1 MSNIEIKV
9 IKKKKESLI
18 LSVVMIIL
26 CIISLIFFSSDYLK
40 VLNNEYVNIN
50 NSKSL
55 EDAIKNKERYVRAD
69 LRKAKLEV
77 YSLEN
82 KNKKKLNLY
91 TLDFDNKKVM
101 IFLRDNTIITDKVY
115 LNIESF
121 DGNKKSIKELLNNSD
136 YYDAILSNEN
146 FILNRDIDLTKMYV
160 IYILIILSIVTIILD
175 IYYINNPKK
184 TNTYKKYMKKLYIW

>member
-9 IKKKKESLI
+9 IKKKKESLM
-18 LSVVMIIL
+18 LSIVMIIL

-184 TNTYKKYMKKLYIW
+184 TNTYKKYMKKLYI

>member
-9 IKKKKESLI
+9 IKKKKESLM
-18 LSVVMIIL
+18 LSIVMIIL

-55 EDAIKNKERYVRAD
+55 EDAIKNNERYVSAD
-69 LRKAKLEV
+69 LREAKLEV

-82 KNKKKLNLY
+82 KKGKRLNLY
-91 TLDFDNKKVM
+91 TLDFDNKKVL
-101 IFLRDNTIITDKVY
+101 IFLRDNTIITNKVY
-115 LNIESF
+115 LNIESL
-121 DGNKKSIKELLNNSD
+121 DGNKKSIKDLLNNSD

-146 FILNRDIDLTKMYV
+146 FTLNRDIDLTKMYV

-184 TNTYKKYMKKLYIW
+184 TNTYKKYMKKLYI

>member
-9 IKKKKESLI
+9 IKKKKESLM
-18 LSVVMIIL
+18 LSIVMIIL

-55 EDAIKNKERYVRAD
+55 ENAIKNKKRYVSAD

-82 KNKKKLNLY
+82 KNEKKLNLY

-121 DGNKKSIKELLNNSD
+121 DGNKKSIKDLLNNSD

-146 FILNRDIDLTKMYV
+146 FILNRNIDLTKMYV

-184 TNTYKKYMKKLYIW
+184 TNTYKKYMKKLYI

>member
-18 LSVVMIIL
+18 LSIVMIIL

-55 EDAIKNKERYVRAD
+55 DDTIKNKERYVSAD

-91 TLDFDNKKVM
+91 TLDFDNKKIM

-184 TNTYKKYMKKLYIW
+184 TNTYKKYMKKLYI

>member
-18 LSVVMIIL
+18 LSIVMIIL

-184 TNTYKKYMKKLYIW
+184 TNTYKKYMKKLYI

>member
-9 IKKKKESLI
+9 IKKKKESLM

-55 EDAIKNKERYVRAD
+55 DDAIKNKERYVSVD

-184 TNTYKKYMKKLYIW
+184 TNTYKKYMKKLYI

>member
-9 IKKKKESLI
+9 IKKKKESLM
-18 LSVVMIIL
+18 LSIVMIIL

-55 EDAIKNKERYVRAD
+55 DDTIKNKERYVSAD

-91 TLDFDNKKVM
+91 TLDFDNKKIM

-146 FILNRDIDLTKMYV
+146 FTLNRDIDLTKMYV

-184 TNTYKKYMKKLYIW
+184 TNTYKKYMKKLYI

>member
-9 IKKKKESLI
+9 IKKKKESLM
-18 LSVVMIIL
+18 LSIVMIIL

-55 EDAIKNKERYVRAD
+55 NDAIKNKERYVSAD
-69 LRKAKLEV
+69 LRKSKLEV

-184 TNTYKKYMKKLYIW
+184 TNTYKKYMKKLYI

>member
-9 IKKKKESLI
+9 IKKKKESLM
-18 LSVVMIIL
+18 LSIVMIIL

-55 EDAIKNKERYVRAD
+55 EDAIKNNERYVSVD
-69 LRKAKLEV
+69 LRDAKLET

-82 KNKKKLNLY
+82 KKGKRLNLY
-91 TLDFDNKKVM
+91 TLDFDNKKVL

-121 DGNKKSIKELLNNSD
+121 DGNKKSIKDLLNNSD
-136 YYDAILSNEN
+136 YFDAILSNEN
-146 FILNRDIDLTKMYV
+146 FTLNRDIDLTKMYV
-160 IYILIILSIVTIILD
+160 IYILIILSIVTIMLD

-184 TNTYKKYMKKLYIW
+184 TNTYKKYMKKLYI

>member
-55 EDAIKNKERYVRAD
+55 EDAIKNKERYVSAD
-69 LRKAKLEV
+69 LREAKLEV

-82 KNKKKLNLY
+82 KNEKKFNLY

-184 TNTYKKYMKKLYIW
+184 TNTYKKYMKKLYI

>member
-55 EDAIKNKERYVRAD
+55 ENAIKNKERYVRAD

-82 KNKKKLNLY
+82 KNEKKLNLY

-146 FILNRDIDLTKMYV
+146 FTLNRDIDLTKMYV

-184 TNTYKKYMKKLYIW
+184 TNTYKKYMKKLYI

>member
-146 FILNRDIDLTKMYV
+146 FTLNRDIDFTKMYV

-184 TNTYKKYMKKLYIW
+184 TNTYKKYMKKLYI

>member
-9 IKKKKESLI
+9 IKKRKESLM

-55 EDAIKNKERYVRAD
+55 NDAIKNKERYVSAD

-82 KNKKKLNLY
+82 KILFLLKKIEIPPLKIFFLY
-91 TLDFDNKKVM
+91 YN
-101 IFLRDNTIITDKVY
+101 
-115 LNIESF
+115 
-121 DGNKKSIKELLNNSD
+121 
-136 YYDAILSNEN
+136 
-146 FILNRDIDLTKMYV
+146 
-160 IYILIILSIVTIILD
+160 
-175 IYYINNPKK
+175 
-184 TNTYKKYMKKLYIW
+184 

>member
-9 IKKKKESLI
+9 IKKKKESLM
-18 LSVVMIIL
+18 LSIVMIIL

-55 EDAIKNKERYVRAD
+55 EDAIKNKERYVSAD
-69 LRKAKLEV
+69 LRDAKLET

-82 KNKKKLNLY
+82 KKEKKLNLY

-121 DGNKKSIKELLNNSD
+121 DENKKSIKELLNSSD
-136 YYDAILSNEN
+136 YYNVILSNEN
-146 FILNRDIDLTKMYV
+146 FTLNRNIDLTKMYV

-184 TNTYKKYMKKLYIW
+184 TNTYKKYMKKLYI

>member
-18 LSVVMIIL
+18 LSVIIMGK
-26 CIISLIFFSSDYLK
+26 LILYLK

-55 EDAIKNKERYVRAD
+55 EDAIKNKERYVSAD
-69 LRKAKLEV
+69 LREAKLEV

-82 KNKKKLNLY
+82 KNEKKLNLY

-101 IFLRDNTIITDKVY
+101 VFLRDNTIITDKVY

-136 YYDAILSNEN
+136 YYDVVLSNEN
-146 FILNRDIDLTKMYV
+146 FILNRNIDLTKMYV

-184 TNTYKKYMKKLYIW
+184 TNTYKKYMKKLYI

>member
-9 IKKKKESLI
+9 IKKKKESLM
-18 LSVVMIIL
+18 LSIVMIIL

-55 EDAIKNKERYVRAD
+55 DDTIKNKERYVSAD

-184 TNTYKKYMKKLYIW
+184 TNTYKKYMKKLYI

>member
-9 IKKKKESLI
+9 IKKKKESLM
-18 LSVVMIIL
+18 LSIVMIIL
-26 CIISLIFFSSDYLK
+26 CIISLIFFSSEYLK

-55 EDAIKNKERYVRAD
+55 EDAIKNKERYVSAD
-69 LRKAKLEV
+69 LRDAKLET

-82 KNKKKLNLY
+82 KKGKRLNLY

-121 DGNKKSIKELLNNSD
+121 DGNKKNIKELLNSSD

-146 FILNRDIDLTKMYV
+146 FTLNRNIDLTKMYV

-184 TNTYKKYMKKLYIW
+184 TNTYKKYMKKLYI

>member
-55 EDAIKNKERYVRAD
+55 DDAIKNQERYVSAD

-101 IFLRDNTIITDKVY
+101 IFFRDNTIITDKVY

-184 TNTYKKYMKKLYIW
+184 TNTYKKYMKKLYI

>member
-9 IKKKKESLI
+9 IKKKKESLM
-18 LSVVMIIL
+18 LSIVMIIL

-55 EDAIKNKERYVRAD
+55 ENAIKNKERYVRAD

-82 KNKKKLNLY
+82 KNEKKLNLY

-184 TNTYKKYMKKLYIW
+184 TNTYKKYMKKLYI

>member
-55 EDAIKNKERYVRAD
+55 DDAIKNKERYVSVD

-115 LNIESF
+115 LNIESP
-121 DGNKKSIKELLNNSD
+121 DGNKKSIKELLNDSD

-184 TNTYKKYMKKLYIW
+184 TNTYKKYMKKLYI

>member
-55 EDAIKNKERYVRAD
+55 EDAIKNKERYVSAD
-69 LRKAKLEV
+69 LRDAKLET

-82 KNKKKLNLY
+82 KKGKRLNLY

-101 IFLRDNTIITDKVY
+101 IFLRDNTIITYKVY

-136 YYDAILSNEN
+136 YYDVVLSNEN
-146 FILNRDIDLTKMYV
+146 FILNRNIDLTKMYV

-184 TNTYKKYMKKLYIW
+184 TNTYKKYMKKLYI

>member
-1 MSNIEIKV
+1 MGNIEIKV
-9 IKKKKESLI
+9 IKKKKESLM
-18 LSVVMIIL
+18 LSIVMIIL

-55 EDAIKNKERYVRAD
+55 DDAIKNKERYVSVD

-184 TNTYKKYMKKLYIW
+184 TNTYKKYMKKLYI

>member
-9 IKKKKESLI
+9 IKKKKESLM
-18 LSVVMIIL
+18 LSIVMIIL

-55 EDAIKNKERYVRAD
+55 DDAIKNKERYVSAD

-101 IFLRDNTIITDKVY
+101 IFLRDNTIITD
-115 LNIESF
+115 
-121 DGNKKSIKELLNNSD
+121 
-136 YYDAILSNEN
+136 
-146 FILNRDIDLTKMYV
+146 
-160 IYILIILSIVTIILD
+160 
-175 IYYINNPKK
+175 
-184 TNTYKKYMKKLYIW
+184 

>member
-9 IKKKKESLI
+9 IKKKKESLM
-18 LSVVMIIL
+18 LSIVMIIL

-55 EDAIKNKERYVRAD
+55 DDAIKNQERYVSAD

-184 TNTYKKYMKKLYIW
+184 TNTYKKYMKKLYI

>member
-55 EDAIKNKERYVRAD
+55 EDAIKNKERYVSAD
-69 LRKAKLEV
+69 LRDAKLET

-82 KNKKKLNLY
+82 KKGKRLNLY

-101 IFLRDNTIITDKVY
+101 IFLRDNTIITYKVY

-136 YYDAILSNEN
+136 YYDVVLSNEN
-146 FILNRDIDLTKMYV
+146 FILNRNIDLTKMYV

>member
-82 KNKKKLNLY
+82 KNEKKLNLY

-136 YYDAILSNEN
+136 YYDVILSNEN
-146 FILNRDIDLTKMYV
+146 FTLNRDIDLTKMYV

-184 TNTYKKYMKKLYIW
+184 TNTYKKYMKKLYI